1 MEPQN
6 YWGEYVLDHFQHF
19 SRGAS
24 SRRESSLLLELFRWL
39 MSLIVIL
46 SMWVQKSNR
55 VCLGGQ
61 LLSRIL
67 DLRTALRTE
76 TGCHMVRTGDRGPE
90 KGGRFL

>member
-1 MEPQN
+1 MADVFDCDSLHVGSKVKQGLSG
-6 YWGEYVLDHFQHF
+6 GE
-19 SRGAS
+19 
-24 SRRESSLLLELFRWL
+24 
-39 MSLIVIL
+39 
-46 SMWVQKSNR
+46 
-55 VCLGGQ
+55 